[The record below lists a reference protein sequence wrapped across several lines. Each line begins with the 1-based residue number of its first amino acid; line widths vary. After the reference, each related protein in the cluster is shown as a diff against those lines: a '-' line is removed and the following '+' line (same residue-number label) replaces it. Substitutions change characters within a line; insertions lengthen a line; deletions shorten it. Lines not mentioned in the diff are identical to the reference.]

1 MAAEQIQEI
10 LEYELRIHQVKIQ
23 VNETKDQ
30 LTVVIN
36 RPRDVDVDYSVL
48 TETILTKLNSW
59 ELEVPKYKILGR
71 IEKQTKPDWQQ
82 VFDNPHFKKGSSFL
96 GLFNKSKKINRFT

>member
-10 LEYELRIHQVKIQ
+10 IQYELRIHQVKIQ
-23 VNETKDQ
+23 VNETKTQ

-36 RPRDVDVDYSVL
+36 RSLDTRVDYSAL
-48 TETILTKLNSW
+48 TEAILTKLNAW

-71 IEKQTKPDWQQ
+71 VEKHTKPEWQQ
-82 VFDNPHFKKGSSFL
+82 VFDNPHSRKGSRFL
-96 GLFNKSKKINRFT
+96 GLFNSKSKKTN